1 MSISYH
7 IFKCHSQLFYEGTE
21 TDMTQKTGFAYH
33 PDYLNHDTGP
43 GHPERPDR
51 LRASLAVLQQ
61 SDVWD
66 QLHQIEPTPAS
77 VEQIAYAHN
86 PAYSEHIRQH
96 CEKEIPLAYDTTVG
110 FESFD
115 IALLSTGGVL
125 RAADAVVTSSV
136 KNAFAMVRPP
146 GHHATP
152 GQSMGFCLFNN
163 IAVTARYLQR
173 EHSVGKV
180 AIVDWD
186 VHHGNGTQD
195 IFYED
200 ESVFFFSIHQSPLY
214 PGTGSNR
221 ERGNGKA
228 YGTTLNVPMPAGSG
242 DDEYTQVFTDVL
254 IPVLRDF
261 SPEFLLI
268 SAGFDAHYLDPLAGT
283 ELTADGFATLTDL
296 MLELAEETT
305 SGRVVSALEGGYS
318 LEGVS
323 ESVVAHVERLAKG

>member
-1 MSISYH
+1 
-7 IFKCHSQLFYEGTE
+7 
-21 TDMTQKTGFAYH
+21 MTQKTGFAYH
-33 PDYLNHDTGP
+33 SDYLNHDTGP

-51 LRASLAVLQQ
+51 LRASLAALQQ
-61 SDVWD
+61 SGVWD

-86 PAYSEHIRQH
+86 PAYSEHIRLH
-96 CEKEIPLAYDTTVG
+96 CEREIPLTYDTTVCH
-110 FESFD
+110 ESFE

-125 RAADAVVTSSV
+125 RAADAVATGVV
-136 KNAFAMVRPP
+136 QNAFAMVRPP

-173 EHSVGKV
+173 EHGIGKV

-214 PGTGSNR
+214 PGTGSSR
-221 ERGNGKA
+221 ERGSGKA
-228 YGTTLNVPMPAGSG
+228 HGTTLNVPMPPGSG
-242 DDEYTQVFTDVL
+242 DDEYTKVFTDIL
-254 IPVLRDF
+254 IRALRDF

-268 SAGFDAHYLDPLAGT
+268 SAGFDGHYLDPLAGT
-283 ELTADGFATLTDL
+283 ELTADGFATLTEL
-296 MLELAEETT
+296 MLEFAEDAV
-305 SGRVVSALEGGYS
+305 SGRVVSTLEGGYS
-318 LEGVS
+318 LEGIS
-323 ESVVAHVERLAKG
+323 ESVVAHVERLAQVCD

>member
-1 MSISYH
+1 MP
-7 IFKCHSQLFYEGTE
+7 
-21 TDMTQKTGFAYH
+21 QKTAFVYH

-43 GHPERPDR
+43 EHPERPDR
-51 LRASLAVLQQ
+51 LRASLAALQQ
-61 SDVWD
+61 SDVWEH
-66 QLHQIEPTPAS
+66 LHNIDPTPAT

-86 PAYSEHIRQH
+86 LGYSEHIHQY
-96 CEKEIPLAYDTTVG
+96 CEAEVPLTYDTPVG
-110 FESFD
+110 HGSYD

-125 RAADAVVTSSV
+125 CAAEAVITKKV

-173 EHSVGKV
+173 EHGVGKV

-214 PGTGSNR
+214 PGTGSSN
-221 ERGNGKA
+221 EKGSGKA
-228 YGTTLNVPMPAGSG
+228 HGTTLNVPMPPESG
-242 DDEYTQVFTDVL
+242 DDEYITVFEDVL
-254 IPVLRDF
+254 MPALQEF
-261 SPEFLLI
+261 SPEFILI
-268 SAGFDAHYLDPLAGT
+268 SAGFDAHYLDPLAHIN
-283 ELTADGFATLTDL
+283 LTAEGFASLTDL
-296 MLELAEETT
+296 VLNVADDIA
-305 SGRVVSALEGGYS
+305 SSNVVSALEGGYS
-318 LEGVS
+318 LEGIS
-323 ESVVAHVERLAKG
+323 ESVVAHVERLVR

>member
-1 MSISYH
+1 MI
-7 IFKCHSQLFYEGTE
+7 E
-21 TDMTQKTGFAYH
+21 KTGFAYH

-51 LRASLAVLQQ
+51 LRASLAALQQ

-66 QLHQIEPTPAS
+66 QLHRIEPTPAS
-77 VEQIAYAHN
+77 VDQIAYAHN
-86 PAYSEHIRQH
+86 PAYSEHIRLH
-96 CEKEIPLAYDTTVG
+96 CEREIPLTYDTTVCH
-110 FESFD
+110 ESFE

-125 RAADAVVTSSV
+125 RAADAVATGVV
-136 KNAFAMVRPP
+136 QNAFAMVRPP

-173 EHSVGKV
+173 EHGIGKV

-200 ESVFFFSIHQSPLY
+200 ASVFFFSIHQSPLY
-214 PGTGSNR
+214 PGTGSRR
-221 ERGNGKA
+221 ERGSGKA
-228 YGTTLNVPMPAGSG
+228 HGTTLNVPMSTGSG
-242 DDEYTQVFTDVL
+242 DDEYTKVFTDTL
-254 IPVLRDF
+254 IPTLRDF

-296 MLELAEETT
+296 MLEFAAETA
-305 SGRVVSALEGGYS
+305 SGRVVSVLEGGYS
-318 LEGVS
+318 LEGIS
-323 ESVVAHVERLAKG
+323 KSVVAHVGRLAQKDD

>member
-1 MSISYH
+1 MNMSSKSYLGSNT
-7 IFKCHSQLFYEGTE
+7 I
-21 TDMTQKTGFAYH
+21 MTQKTGFAYH
-33 PDYLNHDTGP
+33 SDYLNHDTGP

-51 LRASLAVLQQ
+51 LRASLVALQQ

-66 QLHQIEPTPAS
+66 QLHHIEPTPAS
-77 VEQIAYAHN
+77 VAQIAYAHN

-96 CEKEIPLAYDTTVG
+96 CEKEIPLTYDTTVCH
-110 FESFD
+110 ESFD

-125 RAADAVVTSSV
+125 RAADAVATGVV
-136 KNAFAMVRPP
+136 QNAFAMVRPP

-173 EHSVGKV
+173 EHGVGKV

-195 IFYED
+195 IFYQD
-200 ESVFFFSIHQSPLY
+200 DSVFFFSIHQSPLY
-214 PGTGSNR
+214 PGTGSSR
-221 ERGNGKA
+221 ERGSGEA
-228 YGTTLNVPMPAGSG
+228 QGTTLNVPVPSGSG
-242 DDEYTQVFTDVL
+242 DDVYIRVFTDTL

-283 ELTADGFATLTDL
+283 EITADGFATLTDL
-296 MLELAEETT
+296 LLAFAEETT

-323 ESVVAHVERLAKG
+323 ESVVAHVERLAQQCD

>member
-1 MSISYH
+1 
-7 IFKCHSQLFYEGTE
+7 
-21 TDMTQKTGFAYH
+21 MTQKTGFAYH
-33 PDYLNHDTGP
+33 SDYLNHDTGP

-51 LRASLAVLQQ
+51 LRASLAALQQ
-61 SDVWD
+61 SSVWD
-66 QLHQIEPTPAS
+66 QLHQIEPTPAN
-77 VEQIAYAHN
+77 VDQVAYAHN

-96 CEKEIPLAYDTTVG
+96 CEREIPLTYDTTVG

-125 RAADAVVTSSV
+125 RAADAVATGEV

-163 IAVTARYLQR
+163 IAITARYLQR
-173 EHSVGKV
+173 EHGVGKV

-200 ESVFFFSIHQSPLY
+200 ETVFFFSIHQSPLY
-214 PGTGSNR
+214 PGTGSSR
-221 ERGNGKA
+221 ERGSGKA
-228 YGTTLNVPMPAGSG
+228 RGTTLNVPMPAGSS
-242 DDEYTQVFTDVL
+242 DADYTTVFTDVL

-296 MLELAEETT
+296 MLEFADETP

-323 ESVVAHVERLAKG
+323 ESVTAHVERLAERHV

>member
-1 MSISYH
+1 MSRKI
-7 IFKCHSQLFYEGTE
+7 
-21 TDMTQKTGFAYH
+21 GFVYH

-51 LRASLAVLQQ
+51 LRASLAALQQ

-66 QLHQIEPTPAS
+66 QLHHIEPTPAS
-77 VEQIAYAHN
+77 VAQIAYAHN

-96 CEKEIPLAYDTTVG
+96 CEREIPLTYDTTVCH
-110 FESFD
+110 ESFD

-125 RAADAVVTSSV
+125 RAADAVATGVV
-136 KNAFAMVRPP
+136 QNAFAMVRPP

-163 IAVTARYLQR
+163 IAVTARYLQQ
-173 EHSVGKV
+173 EHGVGKV

-195 IFYED
+195 IFYQD
-200 ESVFFFSIHQSPLY
+200 DSVFFFSIHQSPLY
-214 PGTGSNR
+214 PGTGSSR
-221 ERGNGKA
+221 ERGSGKA
-228 YGTTLNVPMPAGSG
+228 HGTTLNVPMPPGSG
-242 DDEYTQVFTDVL
+242 DDVYIRVFTDTL

-283 ELTADGFATLTDL
+283 EVTAEGFATLTDL
-296 MLELAEETT
+296 LLAFAEETT
-305 SGRVVSALEGGYS
+305 SGHVVSALEGGYS
-318 LEGVS
+318 LEGIS
-323 ESVVAHVERLAKG
+323 ESVVAHVDRLAKV

>member
-1 MSISYH
+1 MIHLLGLDDYGVDIGEIKH
-7 IFKCHSQLFYEGTE
+7 
-21 TDMTQKTGFAYH
+21 MPQKTAFVYH

-43 GHPERPDR
+43 EHPERPDR
-51 LRASLAVLQQ
+51 LRASLAALQQ
-61 SDVWD
+61 SDVWE
-66 QLHQIEPTPAS
+66 QLHHMDPQPAT

-86 PAYSEHIRQH
+86 PGYSEHIRQS
-96 CEKEIPLAYDTTVG
+96 CESAVPLTYDTPVVQ
-110 FESFD
+110 ESFD

-125 RAADAVVTSSV
+125 CAAEAVVTKKV

-163 IAVTARYLQR
+163 IAVTTRYLQR

-214 PGTGSNR
+214 PGTGSRN
-221 ERGNGKA
+221 EQGSGKA
-228 YGTTLNVPMPAGSG
+228 RGTILNVPMPPGSG
-242 DDEYTQVFTDVL
+242 DSEYIAVFEDVL
-254 IPVLRDF
+254 GPALRDF
-261 SPEFLLI
+261 SPEFILI
-268 SAGFDAHYLDPLAGT
+268 SAGFDAHYLDPLAHID
-283 ELTADGFATLTDL
+283 LTAEGFAKLTDL
-296 MLELAEETT
+296 VLDVAEEIA
-305 SGRVVSALEGGYS
+305 SGNVVSALEGGYS
-318 LEGVS
+318 LEGIS
-323 ESVVAHVERLAKG
+323 ESVVAHVERLNS

>member
-1 MSISYH
+1 
-7 IFKCHSQLFYEGTE
+7 
-21 TDMTQKTGFAYH
+21 MTQKTGFAYH
-33 PDYLNHDTGP
+33 SDYLNHNTGP

-51 LRASLAVLQQ
+51 LRASLAALQQ
-61 SDVWD
+61 SGVWD

-86 PAYSEHIRQH
+86 PAYSEYIRQH
-96 CEKEIPLAYDTTVG
+96 CEKEIPLTYDTTVG

-125 RAADAVVTSSV
+125 RVADAVATGTA

-152 GQSMGFCLFNN
+152 GHSMGFCLFNN
-163 IAVTARYLQR
+163 IAITARYLQR
-173 EHSVGKV
+173 EHGVGKV

-200 ESVFFFSIHQSPLY
+200 ASVFFFSIHQSPLY
-214 PGTGSNR
+214 PGTGSSY
-221 ERGNGKA
+221 ERGSGKA
-228 YGTTLNVPMPAGSG
+228 RDTTLNVPMPAGSG
-242 DDEYTQVFTDVL
+242 DNEYVEVFTDTL
-254 IPVLRDF
+254 IPALRDF

-268 SAGFDAHYLDPLAGT
+268 SAGFDAHYLDPLS
-283 ELTADGFATLTDL
+283 EVEITADGFATLTDL
-296 MLELAEETT
+296 MLAFAAETT

-323 ESVVAHVERLAKG
+323 ESVVAHVERLAKV

>member
-1 MSISYH
+1 
-7 IFKCHSQLFYEGTE
+7 
-21 TDMTQKTGFAYH
+21 MTQKTGFAYH

-51 LRASLAVLQQ
+51 LRASLVALQQ

-66 QLHQIEPTPAS
+66 QLHLIEPTPAS

-86 PAYSEHIRQH
+86 PAYSEHIRLH
-96 CEKEIPLAYDTTVG
+96 CEREIPLTYDTTVCH
-110 FESFD
+110 ESFD
-115 IALLSTGGVL
+115 IAMLSTGGVL
-125 RAADAVVTSSV
+125 RAADAVATGAV

-173 EHSVGKV
+173 EHGIGKV

-214 PGTGSNR
+214 PGTGSSR
-221 ERGNGKA
+221 ERGSGKA
-228 YGTTLNVPMPAGSG
+228 HGTTLNVPMLAESG
-242 DDEYTQVFTDVL
+242 DDAYITVFTDVL
-254 IPVLRDF
+254 MSALRNF

-268 SAGFDAHYLDPLAGT
+268 SAGFDAHYLDPLAGI
-283 ELTADGFATLTDL
+283 ELTADGFSMLTEL
-296 MLELAEETT
+296 MLEFAEETT

-323 ESVVAHVERLAKG
+323 ESVVAHVQRLAQKCN

>member
-1 MSISYH
+1 
-7 IFKCHSQLFYEGTE
+7 
-21 TDMTQKTGFAYH
+21 MTQKTGFAYH

-51 LRASLAVLQQ
+51 LRASLAALQQ
-61 SDVWD
+61 SDVWE
-66 QLHQIEPTPAS
+66 QLLPIEPTPAS
-77 VEQIAYAHN
+77 VDQIAYAHN
-86 PAYSEHIRQH
+86 PAYSQHIRLH
-96 CEKEIPLAYDTTVG
+96 CEREIPLTYDTTVCH
-110 FESFD
+110 ESFD

-125 RAADAVVTSSV
+125 RAADAVATGVV

-173 EHSVGKV
+173 EHGIGKV

-200 ESVFFFSIHQSPLY
+200 DSVFFFSIHQSPLY
-214 PGTGSNR
+214 PGTGSSR
-221 ERGNGKA
+221 ERGSGEA
-228 YGTTLNVPMPAGSG
+228 HGTTLNVPVPTGSG
-242 DDEYTQVFTDVL
+242 DDVYIKVFTDTL
-254 IPVLRDF
+254 IPALREF

-283 ELTADGFATLTDL
+283 EVTADGFATLTEL
-296 MLELAEETT
+296 MLEFAEDAI

-323 ESVVAHVERLAKG
+323 ESVVAHVERLAKA

>member
-1 MSISYH
+1 
-7 IFKCHSQLFYEGTE
+7 
-21 TDMTQKTGFAYH
+21 MTHKTGFAYH

-51 LRASLAVLQQ
+51 LRASLAALQQ
-61 SDVWD
+61 SDVWE
-66 QLHQIEPTPAS
+66 QLLPIEPTPAS
-77 VEQIAYAHN
+77 VDQIAYAHN
-86 PAYSEHIRQH
+86 PAYSEHIRLH
-96 CEKEIPLAYDTTVG
+96 CEREIPLTYDTTVCH
-110 FESFD
+110 ESFD

-125 RAADAVVTSSV
+125 RAADAVATGVV

-173 EHSVGKV
+173 EHGIGKV

-195 IFYED
+195 IFYQD
-200 ESVFFFSIHQSPLY
+200 DSVFFFSIHQSPLY
-214 PGTGSNR
+214 PGTGSSR
-221 ERGNGKA
+221 ERGSGEA
-228 YGTTLNVPMPAGSG
+228 HGTTLNVPVPPGSG
-242 DDEYTQVFTDVL
+242 DDTYIKVFTDTL
-254 IPVLRDF
+254 IPALRDF

-283 ELTADGFATLTDL
+283 EVTVDGFATLTEL
-296 MLELAEETT
+296 MVAFAEDAT
-305 SGRVVSALEGGYS
+305 SGRVISALEGGYS

-323 ESVVAHVERLAKG
+323 ESVVAHVEQLAKV